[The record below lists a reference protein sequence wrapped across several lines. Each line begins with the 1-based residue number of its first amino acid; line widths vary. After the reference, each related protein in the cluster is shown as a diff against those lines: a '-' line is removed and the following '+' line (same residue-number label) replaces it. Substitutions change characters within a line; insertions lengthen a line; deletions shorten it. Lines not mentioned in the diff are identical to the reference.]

1 MPTYV
6 KDIMN
11 NTRTDGVK
19 RTGENP
25 VATSVT
31 ANRRRTLVSSAM
43 GTTIEWYDFLLYGF
57 LAPIVFNELFF
68 PDFDPVVGT
77 IIVFSTLAVGYGA
90 RPLGGLVFG
99 HFGDKIGR
107 KKIFMVTLVLMGV
120 STVGIGLLPTYD
132 SIGIWAPILLVAL
145 RFCQGIGVGGETGA
159 GTLLTL
165 ETAPDN
171 RRGLYGSMVMAT
183 ANVGV
188 VLAVGSVALIS
199 LLPREDL
206 LAWGWRVPFLGSIVL
221 VAIGA
226 YIRRN
231 ITESP
236 AFERKRTEVKVP
248 AVEVLKTAWR
258 PTLAGIALAMI
269 ASTLYHLVATYAL
282 SIGPRNYE
290 LSVTGLTV
298 ATMIASLVALV
309 TIPLSGRLSDSI
321 GRKRNYYVAIP
332 LAMVVVTVYF
342 RYLLPSGNIYLVG
355 LGMVVAIGV
364 AQALMYG
371 VEGALIAENYST
383 NVRFSGF
390 SIAKQFGTLLGA
402 GLSPLIA
409 SSLAA
414 AFGGNTWAYVIFF
427 GVEAVVAM
435 VALVLLKET
444 YRAPLRSVRQ

>member
-1 MPTYV
+1 MT
-6 KDIMN
+6 N
-11 NTRTDGVK
+11 FNASNTEAQSSSGSSLPISSR
-19 RTGENP
+19 E
-25 VATSVT
+25 
-31 ANRRRTLVSSAM
+31 NRRRTVLSSAL

-107 KKIFMVTLVLMGV
+107 KKIFMVTLLLMGA

-132 SIGIWAPILLVAL
+132 MIGIWAPILLVAL
-145 RFCQGIGVGGETGA
+145 RFSQGIGVGGETGA

-171 RRGLYGSMVMAT
+171 RRGLFGSIVMAT

-188 VLAVGSVALIS
+188 VLSVGSVALIS
-199 LLPREDL
+199 MLPREDL
-206 LAWGWRVPFLGSIVL
+206 LSWGWRVPFLGSIVL
-221 VAIGA
+221 IVIGA

-236 AFERKRTEVKVP
+236 AFEKEKKKVLKVP
-248 AVEVLKTAWR
+248 AVEVFKTALR
-258 PTLAGIALAMI
+258 PTVAGIALAMI

-282 SIGPRNYE
+282 SIGPRNYD

-298 ATMIASLVALV
+298 GTMIASLVALV

-321 GRKRNYYVAIP
+321 GRKRNYYIGIP
-332 LAMVVVTVYF
+332 LAMAVVTVYF
-342 RYLLPSGNIYLVG
+342 RYLLPSGSIFLVVC
-355 LGMVVAIGV
+355 GMVVAIGV

-371 VEGALIAENYST
+371 VEGALIAENFAT
-383 NVRFSGF
+383 DVRFSGF

-414 AFGGNTWAYVIFF
+414 AFDDNTWAYIIFF
-427 GVEAVVAM
+427 GLEAI
-435 VALVLLKET
+435 VALLTLSFVKET
-444 YRAPLRSVRQ
+444 YRTPLQPVTPKA

>member
-1 MPTYV
+1 
-6 KDIMN
+6 
-11 NTRTDGVK
+11 
-19 RTGENP
+19 
-25 VATSVT
+25 
-31 ANRRRTLVSSAM
+31 M

>member
-1 MPTYV
+1 
-6 KDIMN
+6 MN

>member
-1 MPTYV
+1 MTNFNASSSEVQASGGLSLPISSR
-6 KDIMN
+6 K
-11 NTRTDGVK
+11 
-19 RTGENP
+19 
-25 VATSVT
+25 
-31 ANRRRTLVSSAM
+31 NRRRTVVSSAL

-90 RPLGGLVFG
+90 RPLGGVIFG

-107 KKIFMVTLVLMGV
+107 KKIFMATLLMMGA

-132 SIGIWAPILLVAL
+132 MIGIWAPILLVAL
-145 RFCQGIGVGGETGA
+145 RFAQGIGVGGETGA
-159 GTLLTL
+159 GTLMTL

-171 RRGLYGSMVMAT
+171 RRGLYGSIVMAT

-188 VLAVGSVALIS
+188 VLSVGSVALIS

-206 LAWGWRVPFLGSIVL
+206 LAWGWRIPFLGSIVL
-221 VAIGA
+221 IFIGA

-236 AFERKRTEVKVP
+236 AFEKKIEKKVIKVP
-248 AVEVLKTAWR
+248 AIEVFKTSMR
-258 PTLAGIALAMI
+258 PTVAGIALAMI

-282 SIGPRNYE
+282 SIGPRNYD

-298 ATMIASLVALV
+298 GTMIASVVALA
-309 TIPLSGRLSDSI
+309 TIPLCGRLSDTI
-321 GRKRNYYVAIP
+321 GRKRNYYIGIP
-332 LAMVVVTVYF
+332 LAMLVVTVYF
-342 RYLLPSGNIYLVG
+342 RYLLPSGSILLVIC
-355 LGMVVAIGV
+355 GMVVAIGV

-371 VEGALIAENYST
+371 VEGALIAENFAT
-383 NVRFSGF
+383 DVRFSGF

-414 AFGGNTWAYVIFF
+414 AFDDNTWAYVAFF
-427 GVEAVVAM
+427 GLEAI
-435 VALVLLKET
+435 VALFALFLIKET
-444 YRAPLRSVRQ
+444 YRTPLQPVASRT